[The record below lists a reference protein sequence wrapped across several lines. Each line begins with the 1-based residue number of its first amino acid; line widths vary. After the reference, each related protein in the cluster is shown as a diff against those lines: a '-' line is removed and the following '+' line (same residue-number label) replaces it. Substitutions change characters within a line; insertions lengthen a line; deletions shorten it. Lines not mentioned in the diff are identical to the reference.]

1 LSSLL
6 VEEIDLG
13 DGNVRQVVSG
23 LAKYC
28 SPDDLTVS
36 SLQQEITQFVFKYF
50 CLLKL
55 FVVLYYAKTT

>member
-1 LSSLL
+1 M